1 MKIKF
6 NSPLILA
13 FIYYC
18 FTITPVLAVQITTT
32 YTYDDLN
39 RLGIVIQSDG
49 KSIIYG
55 YDEAGNIVSKISIE
69 NGHLD
74 DDGDGLNNATEVANG
89 TDPNNSDTDSDS
101 MPDGWEVTY
110 GLNPLSNNAN
120 EDADYDGVSNY
131 DEYLA
136 GTHPN
141 QIQSDL
147 VLANK
152 TINSG
157 MIKEYRATNSITSG
171 PAYIV
176 DSGAVVTFKAGN
188 TITLKPGF
196 SANGGSDLS
205 VTIE

>member
-1 MKIKF
+1 M
-6 NSPLILA
+6 
-13 FIYYC
+13 
-18 FTITPVLAVQITTT
+18 
-32 YTYDDLN
+32 
-39 RLGIVIQSDG
+39 GIVIQSDG
-49 KSIIYG
+49 KSIIYD
-55 YDEAGNIVSKISIE
+55 YDEAGNIVSKISFE

-89 TDPNNSDTDSDS
+89 TDPNNGDTDSDS

-110 GLNPLSNNAN
+110 GLDPLSNDAN
-120 EDADYDGVSNY
+120 GDADYDDVSNY

-152 TINSG
+152 TINLG
-157 MIKEYRATNSITSG
+157 MVKEYRATNSITSG

-176 DSGAVVTFKAGN
+176 QSGAVVTFKAEN
-188 TITLKPGF
+188 TINLKPGF

-205 VTIE
+205 ATIE